1 MRRAT
6 AESAPGILAV
16 ALGTAAALLPA
27 VVLGSGPGLEL
38 LHPFAL
44 TVLVGL
50 VSTLLVV
57 LVVVPA
63 LYPAWAGEP
72 IPEEAQP

>member
-1 MRRAT
+1 
-6 AESAPGILAV
+6 
-16 ALGTAAALLPA
+16 
-27 VVLGSGPGLEL
+27 
-38 LHPFAL
+38 
-44 TVLVGL
+44 
-50 VSTLLVV
+50 VV